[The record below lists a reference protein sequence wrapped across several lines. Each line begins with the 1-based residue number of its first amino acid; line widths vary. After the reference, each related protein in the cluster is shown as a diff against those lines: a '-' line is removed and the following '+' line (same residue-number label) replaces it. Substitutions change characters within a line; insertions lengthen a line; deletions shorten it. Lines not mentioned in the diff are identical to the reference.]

1 MVQSAQREEWL
12 STNQPLFCWVTEGE
26 DTSTYERFDSLIPM
40 GVSFTGGTELESSV
54 FPLIPTLFHLAFLPR
69 SADYWAQCSRN
80 NTHPS
85 HAYESFDGT
94 NFHYNE
100 YPLENEQKAVQ
111 KEICLGLCLQ
121 RSEPWKSV
129 WYSTKTTK
137 KGTWV
142 NSLHA
147 TPTPY

>member
-54 FPLIPTLFHLAFLPR
+54 FPLIPTLFHLVFLLR